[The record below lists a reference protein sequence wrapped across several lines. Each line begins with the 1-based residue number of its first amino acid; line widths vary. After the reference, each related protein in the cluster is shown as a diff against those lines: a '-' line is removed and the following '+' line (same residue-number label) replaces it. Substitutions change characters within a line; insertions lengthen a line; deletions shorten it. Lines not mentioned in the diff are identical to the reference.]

1 MGALFVLMTSLLSP
15 DAAAPERTVSG
26 QVLVSGH
33 APAARLEFGPKFK
46 YLGGQRFLLY
56 GVADAEQH
64 FFVEADEAGSIRSFY
79 WVQFEHFLPGRGE
92 TYNYPGRSIVK
103 IGPLEFSADTKV
115 FAEYSKT
122 VLDFHSQRESDS
134 AHVGLFLNGKG
145 LKPPAAA
152 ARIRMFHLPDS
163 EHRSELMIIYV
174 EALSRADIAPGDL
187 PRESPADERWPA
199 IARRVTEDAGRGLS
213 ITVP

>member
-1 MGALFVLMTSLLSP
+1 MPRLIREVMMGVLFVVMISLLPP
-15 DAAAPERTVSG
+15 DAATPERTVSG
-26 QVLVSGH
+26 RVLSSGH
-33 APAARLEFGPKFK
+33 APAARLEFEPKFK
-46 YLGGQRFLLY
+46 YLGGQRFILY

-64 FFVEADEAGSIRSFY
+64 FFVDADKAGSIRSFY
-79 WVQFEHFLPGRGE
+79 WVQFEHFLPGKGE

-115 FAEYSKT
+115 FAEYSKN
-122 VLDFHSQRESDS
+122 VLDFSSERESDQ
-134 AHVGLFLNGKG
+134 AHVGLFVNGKG

-174 EALSRADIAPGDL
+174 EALSRADIAPKTPG
-187 PRESPADERWPA
+187 
-199 IARRVTEDAGRGLS
+199 RV
-213 ITVP
+213 